1 MAGFKSCL
9 RYNKKHRQKGGA
21 FLFQRMKNVAELV
34 THGVIQVLPPLQR
47 KKHRQKAVLFLLQ
60 ATKRRRAC
68 HARRDSSPASA
79 TIRSSVKKAVLF
91 YFSE

>member
-1 MAGFKSCL
+1 MKNVAEACHARRDSSPASATK
-9 RYNKKHRQKGGA
+9 KKHRQKGGA

-47 KKHRQKAVLFLLQ
+47 KKHRQKAVLF
-60 ATKRRRAC
+60 
-68 HARRDSSPASA
+68 
-79 TIRSSVKKAVLF
+79 